1 MDRQQA
7 NLQSIHV
14 LERTRTAF
22 ICCREA
28 LGVAIAES
36 DSEVNR
42 LVTWLQNDRR
52 TYWRNRINRLQE
64 DVVNARSALFRKE
77 TLTSSKDSK
86 PSTVDERNALLKV
99 KALLHDAENRAA
111 RTKFWSSNFASK
123 ASLFKGAISNISSMQ
138 EVELPR
144 AILALGKMMTAMEGY
159 VREDAPDLVKMF
171 QVELDACDG
180 ISNMKRAHSE
190 EAQILPS
197 ADSQDNGNSALGK
210 NKETPS

>member
-7 NLQSIHV
+7 NLQSIQV

-111 RTKFWSSNFASK
+111 RTKFWS
-123 ASLFKGAISNISSMQ
+123 
-138 EVELPR
+138 
-144 AILALGKMMTAMEGY
+144 
-159 VREDAPDLVKMF
+159 
-171 QVELDACDG
+171 
-180 ISNMKRAHSE
+180 
-190 EAQILPS
+190 
-197 ADSQDNGNSALGK
+197 
-210 NKETPS
+210 